1 MFATGRPAYASFNVT
16 PQGPVLSNA
25 PEVPNAVSQVAFR
38 EDRLQV
44 REELTA
50 LTVDDFAARVGEVG
64 TKLAEARSIPVYVG
78 QVVTLRSLVNPRE
91 FSDAREYLKAGMFR
105 FEDEPEAFGRQ
116 PMLYGLRLVFP
127 ASQDDTTNFGL
138 RIESW
143 AQDARSLFVEVQGT
157 FGPLI
162 PSRGL
167 EGLRERVLET
177 YGFLTTRALSFIARF
192 DHAVRE

>member
-1 MFATGRPAYASFNVT
+1 M
-16 PQGPVLSNA
+16 
-25 PEVPNAVSQVAFR
+25 
-38 EDRLQV
+38 
-44 REELTA
+44 REEMTA
-50 LTVDDFAARVGEVG
+50 LTVEDFAARVSEVG
-64 TKLAEARSIPVYVG
+64 GKLAEARSIPVYLG

-91 FSDAREYLKAGMFR
+91 FTDAREYLKAGMFR

-127 ASQDDTTNFGL
+127 ASQDESTNFGL

-162 PSRGL
+162 TARGL
-167 EGLRERVLET
+167 DPLRERVLET
-177 YGFLTTRALSFIARF
+177 YTFLTTRALSFIARF
-192 DHAVRE
+192 DNPGRD